1 MPRALKELTERG
13 SVQAKEVLELFDNAT
28 QDLNRDSYTR
38 YLEGYIRKLSTY
50 GQMEEDALTRDEYE
64 LQLEALKFDTKEEKK
79 ALREA
84 LKSGDMSQE
93 EYDRRMYNLDLTSK
107 NWNRSMIDEQA
118 YGMTRSQAEAAV
130 NLAKELKK
138 DLKVDIRDY
147 KEVRR
152 ISRMIR
158 RGMVLDKDD
167 WKVVRDA
174 LYDKFHELGDWRAA
188 QAYIGKT
195 FFGS

>member
-79 ALREA
+79 ALKEA

-130 NLAKELKK
+130 NLAKELKGYE
-138 DLKVDIRDY
+138 VDIKDY

-167 WKVVRDA
+167 WKAVRDA

-188 QAYIGKT
+188 QAYISKT

>member
-13 SVQAKEVLELFDNAT
+13 SVQASEVLQMFDNAT

-79 ALREA
+79 ALKEA

-107 NWNRSMIDEQA
+107 NWNRSIIDEQA
-118 YGMTRSQAEAAV
+118 YGMTRSQAEVAV
-130 NLAKELKK
+130 NLAKELKGYE
-138 DLKVDIRDY
+138 VDIKDY

-174 LYDKFHELGDWRAA
+174 LYEKFNELGDWKAA

>member
-13 SVQAKEVLELFDNAT
+13 SVQASEVLQMFDNAT

-79 ALREA
+79 ALKEA

-107 NWNRSMIDEQA
+107 NWNRSIIDEQA
-118 YGMTRSQAEAAV
+118 YGMTRSQAETAV
-130 NLAKELKK
+130 NLAKELKGYE
-138 DLKVDIRDY
+138 VDIRDY

-174 LYDKFHELGDWRAA
+174 LYEKFNELGDWKAA
-188 QAYIGKT
+188 QAYISKT

>member
-13 SVQAKEVLELFDNAT
+13 SVQASEVLQMFDNAT
-28 QDLNRDSYTR
+28 QNLNRDSYTR

-50 GQMEEDALTRDEYE
+50 GQM
-64 LQLEALKFDTKEEKK
+64 EALKFDTKEEKK

-107 NWNRSMIDEQA
+107 NWNRSIIDEQA

-158 RGMVLDKDD
+158 RGMILDKDD

-174 LYDKFHELGDWRAA
+174 LYDKFHELGDWKAA

>member
-1 MPRALKELTERG
+1 MPRKLKELTERG
-13 SVQAKEVLELFDNAT
+13 AVQATEVLELFDNAT
-28 QDLNRDSYTR
+28 QDLERDSYTR
-38 YLEGYIRKLSTY
+38 YLEGYVRKLSTL

-118 YGMTRSQAEAAV
+118 YGMTRAQAETAV
-130 NLAKELKK
+130 TLAKELKG
-138 DLKVDIRDY
+138 LEVDIRDY

-152 ISRMIR
+152 VSRMIR

-174 LYDKFHELGDWRAA
+174 LYEKFHELGDWKAA

>member
-1 MPRALKELTERG
+1 MPRKLKELTERG
-13 SVQAKEVLELFDNAT
+13 AVQATEVLELFDNAT

-38 YLEGYIRKLSTY
+38 YLEGYVRKLSTL

-79 ALREA
+79 ALKEA

-118 YGMTRSQAEAAV
+118 YGMTRSQAETAV
-130 NLAKELKK
+130 TLAKELKGYE
-138 DLKVDIRDY
+138 VDIRDY
-147 KEVRR
+147 KEVRK

-174 LYDKFHELGDWRAA
+174 LYDKFHELGDWKAA

>member
-1 MPRALKELTERG
+1 MPRKLKELTERG
-13 SVQAKEVLELFDNAT
+13 AVQATEVLELFDNAT
-28 QDLNRDSYTR
+28 QDLDRDSYTR
-38 YLEGYIRKLSTY
+38 YLEGYVRKLSTL

-79 ALREA
+79 ALKEA

-118 YGMTRSQAEAAV
+118 YGMTRSQAETAV
-130 NLAKELKK
+130 TLAKELKGYE
-138 DLKVDIRDY
+138 VDIRDY

-152 ISRMIR
+152 VSRMIR

-174 LYDKFHELGDWRAA
+174 LYQKFDELGDWKLAT
-188 QAYIGKT
+188 AYIGKT

>member
-13 SVQAKEVLELFDNAT
+13 SVQASEVLQMFDNAT

-64 LQLEALKFDTKEEKK
+64 LLLEALKFDTKEEKK

-93 EYDRRMYNLDLTSK
+93 EYDRRMYNLGLTSK
-107 NWNRSMIDEQA
+107 NWNRSIIDEQA
-118 YGMTRSQAEAAV
+118 YGMTVSQAEAAV
-130 NLAKELKK
+130 NLAKELKGYE
-138 DLKVDIRDY
+138 VDIKDY

-158 RGMVLDKDD
+158 RGIVLDKED

-174 LYDKFHELGDWRAA
+174 LYDKFNELGDWKAA